1 MIEKTKQYYFH
12 LKNKLTVRKPWDMII
27 IFILNILIA
36 IPIFIIIHQNLVQF
50 NWYFHLDRVLIFI
63 VILVIIQF
71 ILQAMRRI
79 TLISLFLYIG
89 ALIFGTIFGNYGF
102 QTVYEDYQSMI
113 YTMADNPY
121 PQDLIIDKLLPFP
134 NKSKIINAIN
144 YENPKVRDFAIMSVN
159 KYFKNVKGYNKYFT
173 LIQCF
178 AVFKEINSNWNYVSD
193 PKGQEYI
200 ASASESVQYLSGDCD
215 DHSILMAATVRSIGG
230 MPRLIHT
237 DGHLYPEI
245 LIGNKSD
252 MESINYLIK
261 KVLFPIESK
270 GKSLHYH
277 IDERGNIWLNLD
289 YTAKYP
295 GGPFMKEEVLSA
307 LTLN

>member
-1 MIEKTKQYYFH
+1 MIEKTKQYYSH
-12 LKNKLTVRKPWDMII
+12 LKNKLTVKKPWDIII
-27 IFILNILIA
+27 IFILNILIT
-36 IPIFIIIHQNLVQF
+36 IPIFLILHQNLVQF

-79 TLISLFLYIG
+79 TLISLFLYLI
-89 ALIFGTIFGNYGF
+89 ALVYGTLFGNYSF
-102 QTVYEDYQSMI
+102 QTVFEDYQSI
-113 YTMADNPY
+113 LYTMSENPY
-121 PQDLIIDKLLPFP
+121 PQDIIVDKLLPFP
-134 NKSKIINAIN
+134 NKTKIINAID
-144 YENPKVRDFAIMSVN
+144 YENPKLRNFAIMSVN
-159 KYFKNVKGYNKYFT
+159 KYFKDIKGYHDYST

-178 AVFKEINSNWNYVSD
+178 AVFKEININWNYVHD

-215 DHSILMAATVRSIGG
+215 DHSILMVAAVRAIGG
-230 MPRLIHT
+230 TPRLIHT
-237 DGHLYPEI
+237 DGHIYPEI

-261 KVLFPIESK
+261 KVLFPKESK
-270 GKSLHYH
+270 NKPLHYH

-289 YTAKYP
+289 YTARYP

-307 LTLN
+307 LTFN